1 MLKPHRDLL
10 GWLILGLVAGLLPFG
25 WVATSYLEASAYNRV
40 TGKHVSTWD
49 AMWVDLRVSSEA
61 RE

>member
-1 MLKPHRDLL
+1 MLKPHRELVGYL
-10 GWLILGLVAGLLPFG
+10 VLGLLAGLLPFG
-25 WVATSYLEASAYNRV
+25 YVVASYMEASAYNRV

-49 AMWVDLRVSSEA
+49 AMWVDLRVTGEA